1 MAVNLALTYAG
12 LHKNTDVAAMI
23 SRRVAL
29 AAGVAVL
36 VAPEFVA
43 RAADLPPDGSAAP
56 PESTLTPLGIALEGY
71 AYPYPQHTLPLHVQG
86 VDVRMTYLDVA
97 PAGPPRGVAL
107 LLHGRNFPAAYWQPV
122 IDAFVARGW
131 RVIAPDQLGF
141 NASSKAELHY
151 DFPLWADTTAQLLDA
166 LGVAQVDLLVGHSIG
181 GMMAT
186 TLAARHA
193 GRARRLLLEDPLGLE
208 DYRVLVPEV
217 TDAFLYD
224 RELHMSAE
232 GYRAFLATNYF
243 PQWNE
248 RYEYLV
254 TIRRRLALSP
264 GYPQWVRV
272 YIQSYQQLH
281 RTPIAATLRAL
292 TIPVHLIVGE
302 LDRNAPGKP
311 YAPEAV
317 RPQLGHNAEL
327 ARALVPTLHAGA
339 LDVLPGIGHCPHLD
353 ATDRFLALATAFAGA

>member
-1 MAVNLALTYAG
+1 MLTRRSALI
-12 LHKNTDVAAMI
+12 AATA
-23 SRRVAL
+23 AL
-29 AAGVAVL
+29 AAVPLRAT
-36 VAPEFVA
+36 
-43 RAADLPPDGSAAP
+43 AADAPPDGSAAP
-56 PESTLTPLGIALEGY
+56 PESALTPLGIALEGY
-71 AYPYPQHTLPLHVQG
+71 AYPYPQHTLPLRVQD

-97 PAGPPRGVAL
+97 PAGTPRGVAL

-151 DFPLWADTTAQLLDA
+151 DFPLWADTSAQLLDA
-166 LGVAQVDLLVGHSIG
+166 LGIAQVDLLVGHSIG
-181 GMMAT
+181 GIMAT

-208 DYRVLVPEV
+208 DYRALIPEV
-217 TDAFLYD
+217 SDAFLYD
-224 RELHMSAE
+224 RELHMTADA
-232 GYRAFLATNYF
+232 YRAFLATNYF
-243 PQWNE
+243 PQWSE

-254 TIRRRLALSP
+254 TIRRRLALSAD
-264 GYPQWVRV
+264 YPQWVRV

-281 RTPIAATLRAL
+281 RTPIADTLRSL

-317 RPQLGHNAEL
+317 RPQLGHNADL

-353 ATDRFLALATAFAGA
+353 ATERFLAIATAFAGA